1 MASGSVGGGSN
12 DTLFIG
18 SATDLLA
25 YDVHKNK
32 DLFYKDVCMYV
43 CMYACKYVNETREFR
58 SI

>member
-43 CMYACKYVNETREFR
+43 NETREFR
-58 SI
+58 SIWTV